1 MTMQK
6 IKPLLF
12 HLMNIAILYVATAL
26 FFGPLFQGKKMN
38 AGDSIQSLT
47 NRNEIYT
54 YAEET
59 GERVYWSNSMFGG
72 MPDMSAYGMYNIY
85 PGKVFR
91 ALDLCAPKP
100 ANLIFK
106 SMLFGYLAFALMG
119 VNIWLCLLGGLS
131 LGLTTNYLVITEAG
145 QYSKIA
151 CASFTPLIMAGVVLT
166 FRQKYLLG
174 GTILAFTSSMALFT
188 RHPQMLY
195 YLFLSLFIGGI
206 VFFIKAIRDKELVP
220 FGKSVGVLV
229 LAGGLALLSGLSNI
243 MAMRNYSEES
253 MRGEPILE
261 KQAEAVE
268 TSSSSEVEGLA
279 WDYAMQWS
287 NNTLDAFSILVPGV
301 VGGSS
306 AEPIDSDAASAR
318 LFQSPTNARAPLYW
332 GGLPFTSGPQYFGAI
347 IMLLFVLA
355 MFLLPA
361 HLRWWALG
369 SLILMIFLSM
379 GKNME
384 SLSRFFFDNVPL
396 YNKFRTPQSILVI
409 TSGIVI
415 FFAILGGQAILDIPE
430 KERKQALRKL
440 YYASGGLAVVC
451 LFFALVGPSFFD
463 FTSAGDAR
471 YQAEVVNLFVQDRK
485 DLMQSDAWRTFGFLV
500 VGTAF
505 IWAYLTDRVKP
516 LLLTLGLTLFST
528 LDFWFVGRRYINPET
543 FVNAQQYQQNF
554 QPRPADQQI
563 MQAEPQGRG
572 YYRVLDL
579 SINTFNSSS
588 TSYFHNTIGGY
599 SAVKLQRIQDVID
612 RHISQNNQQVLNM
625 LNTKYIIGQEGQVQQ
640 NPNALG
646 TAWFVQS
653 IRPVDSPNEEISA
666 LSNFNPAQ
674 EAIVLTDEFSDYL
687 SGFNAGNGQ
696 GTITLTDYKPN
707 ELTYQT
713 NTSQE
718 QLAVFSEIW
727 YGPDKG
733 WTVTLDGEEVD
744 HIRANYLLRAMKVPA
759 GEHTIH
765 FEFDPSTIYG
775 VQDVISRLSSGVI
788 LLLGIGLIGWNGYQW
803 YQQPAPEPKPEP
815 QKQGKKAKV
824 ARGNRKKKK
833 K

>member
-1 MTMQK
+1 MQK
-6 IKPLLF
+6 LRPLLL
-12 HLMNIAILYVATAL
+12 HLMNIAILYVATVL
-26 FFGPLFQGKKMN
+26 FFGPLFQGKKVN
-38 AGDSIQSLT
+38 AHDSLQSVT

-54 YAEET
+54 YANES
-59 GERVYWSNSMFGG
+59 GKRVYWSNSMFGG
-72 MPDMSAYGMYNIY
+72 MPDMSNYGTKTNYL
-85 PGKVFR
+85 GKVWH
-91 ALDLCAPKP
+91 ALDLGAPKP
-100 ANLIFK
+100 ANFIFK
-106 SMLFGYLAFALMG
+106 SMLFGYLAFVLLG
-119 VNIWLCLLGGLS
+119 VNMWLCLLGGLS

-151 CASFTPLIMAGVVLT
+151 CASLTPLIMAGVVLT

-174 GTILAFTSSMALFT
+174 GTVLAFASSMALYT

-195 YLFLSLFIGGI
+195 YLFLSLVIGGI
-206 VFFIKAIRDKELVP
+206 VYFIKAIRNQELVP
-220 FGKSVGVLV
+220 FGKSVGVLM
-229 LAGGLALLSGLSNI
+229 LAGALALLSGFSNL
-243 MAMRNYSEES
+243 MAMRDYSEES

-261 KQAEAVE
+261 KQEEAVQS
-268 TSSSSEVEGLA
+268 SSSSEVDGLA
-279 WDYAMQWS
+279 WDYAMLWS
-287 NNTLDAFSILVPGV
+287 NNTLDVCSILIPGV

-306 AEPIDSDAASAR
+306 AERIDGDAASAR
-318 LFQSPTNARAPLYW
+318 LFQSPRNALAPLYW
-332 GGLPFTSGPQYFGAI
+332 GGLNGTSGPQYFGAI

-369 SLILMIFLSM
+369 SLILMILLSM
-379 GKNME
+379 GRNAE
-384 SLSRFFFDNVPL
+384 LVSRFFFDHVPL

-409 TSGIVI
+409 TSGIVV
-415 FFAILGGQAILDIPE
+415 FFAVLGGQAVLDIPE

-440 YYASGGLAVVC
+440 YYGAGGLALVC
-451 LFFALVGPSFFD
+451 LFFAVLGPSFFD
-463 FTSAGDAR
+463 FASVSDAR
-471 YQAEVVNLFVQDRK
+471 YQPEVVNLFVQDRK
-485 DLMQSDAWRTFGFLV
+485 AMMQSDAWRTIGFLV
-500 VGTAF
+500 VGTTF
-505 IWAYLTDRVKP
+505 VWAYLTDRIKP

-563 MQAEPQGRG
+563 LQNEPKGRG

-579 SINTFNSSS
+579 SIDVFKSSS

-612 RHISQNNQQVLNM
+612 RHITQNNQRVLDM
-625 LNTKYIIGQEGQVQQ
+625 LNTKYVIGQNGQVQQ

-646 TAWFVQS
+646 TVWFVQN
-653 IRPVDSPNEEISA
+653 IRPVESPNEEIDA
-666 LSNFNPAQ
+666 LNIFDPAE
-674 EAIVLTDEFSDYL
+674 EAVILTDEFSEYL

-733 WTVTLDGEEVD
+733 WTVTLDGKEVD
-744 HIRANYLLRAMKVPA
+744 HVRANYILRAMKVPA

-775 VQDVISRLSSGVI
+775 IHNVVSRLSSGLL

-803 YQQPAPEPKPEP
+803 YLQPAPKS
-815 QKQGKKAKV
+815 KSAG
-824 ARGNRKKKK
+824 R
-833 K
+833 

>member
-6 IKPLLF
+6 IKPLLL
-12 HLMNIAILYVATAL
+12 HLMNTVILYVVTAM
-26 FFGPLFQGKKMN
+26 FFGPLFQGKKVN
-38 AGDSIQSLT
+38 AHDSVQSLT
-47 NRNEIYT
+47 NRNEIYS

-59 GERVYWSNSMFGG
+59 GKRVYWSNSMFGG
-72 MPDMSAYGMYNIY
+72 MPDMSNYGTKTNYL
-85 PGKVFR
+85 GKVWR
-91 ALDLCAPKP
+91 GLDLGAPKP

-106 SMLFGYLAFALMG
+106 SMLFGYLAFALLG
-119 VNIWLCLLGGLS
+119 VDIWLCLLGGLS
-131 LGLTTNYLVITEAG
+131 LGLTTNYLIITEAG

-174 GTILAFTSSMALFT
+174 GTVLAFTSSMALFT

-206 VFFIKAIRDKELVP
+206 VFFIKAIRDKELLP
-220 FGKSVGVLV
+220 FGKSVVVLV
-229 LAGGLALLSGLSNI
+229 LAGGLALLSALSNI
-243 MAMRNYSEES
+243 TAMRDYSEES

-261 KQAEAVE
+261 KQAVAVQ
-268 TSSSSEVEGLA
+268 TVSSSEVDGLS

-287 NNTLDAFSILVPGV
+287 NNSLDVFSILIPGV

-306 AEPIDSDAASAR
+306 AEPIDSDDASAR
-318 LFQSPTNARAPLYW
+318 LFQSARNARAPLYW
-332 GGLPFTSGPQYFGAI
+332 GGLNGTSGPQYFGGI
-347 IMLLFVLA
+347 IMLLFILA
-355 MFLLPA
+355 MFLLPS
-361 HLRWWALG
+361 HLRWWALC
-369 SLILMIFLSM
+369 SLILMILLSM
-379 GKNME
+379 GRNAE
-384 SLSRFFFDNVPL
+384 LVSRFFFDHIPL

-409 TSGIVI
+409 TSGIVV
-415 FFAILGGQAILDIPE
+415 FFAMLGGQALLDIPE
-430 KERKQALRKL
+430 KKRKETLRKL
-440 YYASGGLAVVC
+440 YFASGGLAIIC
-451 LFFALVGPSFFD
+451 LFFALLGPSFFD
-463 FTSAGDAR
+463 FTSISDTR
-471 YQAEVVNLFVQDRK
+471 YQSEVVNLFIQDRK
-485 DLMQSDAWRTFGFLV
+485 DMMQSDAWRTFAFLL
-500 VGTAF
+500 VGTFF
-505 IWAYLTDRVKP
+505 IWAYLTDRIKP

-528 LDFWFVGRRYINPET
+528 FDFWFVGRRYINPDT

-563 MQAEPQGRG
+563 LQNEPQGRG

-579 SINTFNSSS
+579 SIDVFKSSS

-599 SAVKLQRIQDVID
+599 SAVKLQRIEDVIQ
-612 RHISQNNQQVLNM
+612 RQISQNNQRVLNM
-625 LNTKYIIGQEGQVQQ
+625 LNTKYIISQEGQVQQ
-640 NPNALG
+640 NANALG
-646 TAWFVQS
+646 TAWFVPT
-653 IRPVDSPNEEISA
+653 IRSVGTPNQEIEALGNFDPV
-666 LSNFNPAQ
+666 Q
-674 EAIVLTDEFSDYL
+674 EAIILTSEFSDYL
-687 SGFNAGNGQ
+687 SGFNPGNGQ
-696 GTITLTDYKPN
+696 GTITLTDYRPN

-744 HIRANYLLRAMKVPA
+744 HIRANYLLRAMRVPA

-775 VQDVISRLSSGVI
+775 MQNIISRLSSGLL

-803 YQQPAPEPKPEP
+803 YQHDAPEPKP
-815 QKQGKKAKV
+815 KD
-824 ARGNRKKKK
+824 R
-833 K
+833 

>member
-1 MTMQK
+1 MQK
-6 IKPLLF
+6 LKPLLL
-12 HLMNIAILYVATAL
+12 HVMNIAILYVATAL

-54 YAEET
+54 YAEES
-59 GERVYWSNSMFGG
+59 GKRVYWSNSMFGG
-72 MPDMSAYGMYNIY
+72 MPDMSNYGTKTNYV
-85 PGKVFR
+85 GKVWR
-91 ALDLCAPKP
+91 ALELGQPRP
-100 ANLIFK
+100 AAHVFK
-106 SMLFGYLAFALMG
+106 AMLFGYLAFALLG
-119 VNIWLCLLGGLS
+119 VNIWLCLLGGLAS
-131 LGLTTNYLVITEAG
+131 GLTTNYLVITEAG
-145 QYSKIA
+145 QIAKIT
-151 CASFTPLIMAGVVLT
+151 CASLSPLIMAGVVLV

-174 GTILAFTSSMALFT
+174 GVTLAISSSMALFT

-206 VFFIKAIRDKELVP
+206 VYFIKAIRDKELVP

-229 LAGGLALLSGLSNI
+229 LAGGLALLSSLSNI

-261 KQAEAVE
+261 KQAEAVQA
-268 TSSSSEVEGLA
+268 SSSSEVDGLA

-287 NNTLDAFSILVPGV
+287 NSSLDAFSILIPGV

-306 AEPIDSDAASAR
+306 AEPIDSDDASAR
-318 LFQSPTNARAPLYW
+318 LFQSPRNARAPLYW

-361 HLRWWALG
+361 HMRWWALG
-369 SLILMIFLSM
+369 SLFLMILLSM

-384 SLSRFFFDNVPL
+384 GLSRFFFENIPL

-409 TSGIVI
+409 TCGIVI
-415 FFAILGGQAILDIPE
+415 FFAVLGGQAILDIPDD
-430 KERKQALRKL
+430 ERKQALRKL

-451 LFFALVGPSFFD
+451 LFFALLGPSFFD
-463 FTSAGDAR
+463 FTSANDSR
-471 YQAEVVNLFVQDRK
+471 YQAEVVNLFIQDRK
-485 DLMQSDAWRTFGFLV
+485 GLMQSDAWRTFGFLL
-500 VGTAF
+500 VGTAL

-543 FVNAQQYQQNF
+543 FVNAQRYQQNF

-563 MQAEPQGRG
+563 MQNEPKGRG

-579 SINTFNSSS
+579 SISTFNSSA

-612 RHISQNNQQVLNM
+612 RHISQNNQRVLDM
-625 LNTKYIIGQEGQVQQ
+625 LNTKYIISQEGQVQQ

-646 TAWFVQS
+646 TAWFVSS
-653 IRPVDSPNEEISA
+653 IRSVNSPNEEIDA
-666 LSNFNPAQ
+666 LDNFDPAQ
-674 EAIVLTDEFSDYL
+674 EAIILTNEFSDYL

-733 WTVTLDGEEVD
+733 WTVTIDGEEVD

-765 FEFDPSTIYG
+765 FEFDPATIYG
-775 VQDVISRLSSGVI
+775 TQNVISRLTSGLM
-788 LLLGIGLIGWNGYQW
+788 LLLGIGLIGWNGYRW
-803 YQQPAPEPKPEP
+803 YQQPAPEPQPGPK
-815 QKQGKKAKV
+815 KQQRQAKATP
-824 ARGNRKKKK
+824 GNRKKKK